1 MDSTLIHSNVDITAI
16 VALREFLMSGIG
28 GRILEVLLTI
38 DTKVKYTYSSF
49 KVNLFNCLL

>member
-1 MDSTLIHSNVDITAI
+1 MQSKACNNSLEAATNTDITAI

-38 DTKVKYTYSSF
+38 DTKV
-49 KVNLFNCLL
+49 